1 MGFLDKLLKRKADM
15 QVSSGGGMGRSF
27 EVSEDEESC
36 YGDTD
41 LIEKRIRKVLTE
53 NFGGYELR
61 KDVDAASVGMSGS
74 TWTYS
79 YGIFKDGMVVGMVN
93 ILSNP
98 NDYKKK
104 IVLQSKQACADQ
116 RIGYVHF
123 LSHLPNR
130 YSYIENQI
138 KKVLSV

>member
-1 MGFLDKLLKRKADM
+1 M
-15 QVSSGGGMGRSF
+15 
-27 EVSEDEESC
+27 
-36 YGDTD
+36 
-41 LIEKRIRKVLTE
+41 
-53 NFGGYELR
+53 R
-61 KDVDAASVGMSGS
+61 KDVDAASVGMSGNA
-74 TWTYS
+74 WTYS
-79 YGIFKDGMVVGMVN
+79 YGIFRNGMAVGMIN

-116 RIGYVHF
+116 RIGYIHF

-138 KKVLSV
+138 KKVLIL

>member
-1 MGFLDKLLKRKADM
+1 MGFLDKLFRRNTET
-15 QVSSGGGMGRSF
+15 QSGGGAGRGF

-53 NFGGYELR
+53 NFCGYELR

-79 YGIFKDGMVVGMVN
+79 YGIFRDGMVVGMVN

-104 IVLQSKQACADQ
+104 MVLQSKQACADQ

-138 KKVLSV
+138 KKNLVV